1 MASLISPVWAAT
13 GDKAT
18 GADFN
23 DTRKNQGFIA
33 EQCSYQLMNAV
44 IDRDETKIN
53 EICTEINAYLPTSDQ
68 KDAMDGANSPD
79 SDNPFATIDDLPYNF
94 LNKYIFY
101 DQFDD
106 YMAVDWPT
114 TDWLTNKWKYVINDD
129 GGSGGDFSHVW
140 YNSGIK
146 IVTSDANNA
155 YRYIISPDLA
165 SHENYAPKIKFS
177 CDLSHTTDLYSR
189 IGLFADSNNWIVFL
203 YSYGAYGANWRGSC
217 KSGGS
222 HSTTSNYAADLGRHD
237 FFIDVVNDSSV
248 NFYIDG
254 NSVGEITTNIPSSNL
269 KRVIHLATNTTASRF
284 ADFAYFY
291 HRNNRP

>member
-1 MASLISPVWAAT
+1 MVDLIDPVWAAT

-18 GADFN
+18 GDDFN
-23 DTRKNQGFIA
+23 DARKNQGFIA

-68 KDAMDGANSPD
+68 KDAMDDANSPD
-79 SDNPFATIDDLPYNF
+79 TDNPFATINDLPYEF

-114 TDWLTNKWKYVINDD
+114 TDWLTTKWKYVIYDD
-129 GGSGGDFSHVW
+129 GGSGGNFSHTW
-140 YNSGIK
+140 YNSGIR
-146 IVTSDANNA
+146 IETSDTANA

-177 CDLSHTTDLYSR
+177 CDFGDNTDVYCRVGLYY
-189 IGLFADSNNWIVFL
+189 DDNNWIVFL
-203 YSYGAYGANWRGSC
+203 HNYAAYGSNWRGSC
-217 KSGGS
+217 KDGGS
-222 HSTTSNYAADLGRHD
+222 HSMTSNYAADLDRHD
-237 FFIDVVNDSSV
+237 FFIDVVNESSV

-269 KRVIHLATNTTASRF
+269 KRVIHLATTTTANKN
-284 ADFAYFY
+284 ANFAYFY
-291 HRNNRP
+291 HRNDRS